1 MQDQH
6 FIREWTERHAQFSA
20 DIDSGLGQLSQA
32 IGHRR
37 ESRKD
42 IGGSYGFLDKYA
54 PSEPAAPVL
63 SPAASASLR
72 GLAASVITFALWVSV
87 MLVATP
93 APGLA
98 STALAPA
105 PEAGACLAAPILA

>member
-6 FIREWTERHAQFSA
+6 FIRDWTERHEQFSA

-32 IGHRR
+32 IRSRR
-37 ESRKD
+37 QNRHD

-54 PSEPAAPVL
+54 TSEPAEASL
-63 SPAASASLR
+63 SPAARASLR
-72 GLAASVITFALWVSV
+72 GLAASVITSVLWISV
-87 MLVATP
+87 LLVAAP

-98 STALAPA
+98 STIAAPA
-105 PEAGACLAAPILA
+105 PEAGACLAAPVLA